1 MRSLFLFFFTLTL
14 GLPQLSCVRTTTS
27 AQDDL
32 LIRAQEEIQN
42 IP

>member
-1 MRSLFLFFFTLTL
+1 MSPYLLILPVLTL
-14 GLPQLSCVRTTTS
+14 ALSQVSCVRTTTTPEE
-27 AQDDL
+27 DL